1 MRGILTF
8 SRGEGENNGFKSWL
22 NCQFVLINQDD
33 SLGDKTLFSKL
44 LTDSNETANIIRNPE
59 YVNDRQGIETYMNDL
74 MKLLY
79 SSFTRQSCIKDLTL
93 RITVNSYT

>member
-44 LTDSNETANIIRNPE
+44 LTDSHETANVIRNPE

-79 SSFTRQSCIKDLTL
+79 
-93 RITVNSYT
+93 TVLSQDKVV